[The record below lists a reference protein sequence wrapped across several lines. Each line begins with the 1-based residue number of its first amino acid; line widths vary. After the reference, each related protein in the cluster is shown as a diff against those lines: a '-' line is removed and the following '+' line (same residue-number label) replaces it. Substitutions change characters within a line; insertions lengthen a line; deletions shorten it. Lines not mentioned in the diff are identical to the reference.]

1 MKKMAR
7 HLLIVAALMVVW
19 ELVHRSQLYP
29 TASFPSVA
37 TVLHALWLGLA
48 TDDLAGRIGATL
60 MAVLQG
66 FGLGIML
73 ACLAA
78 LLWRRPGWCAE
89 TMSTL
94 HALFHPLPGV
104 ALLPLLILWFGVGR
118 SVVLVM
124 IVHSVLW
131 PMALNLKA
139 GLDATPLLHRQIA
152 QVFSLS
158 KRTFWLEVALPGALP
173 HILSGLKTGWAR
185 AWRALIAAEM
195 VFGALGDGG
204 GLGTWLFEK
213 RVFMDTPS
221 LLAGLLVIVCLG
233 ILVEDLL
240 FATLEKRTVRRWG
253 MSR

>member
-1 MKKMAR
+1 MRGLTR
-7 HLLIVAALMVVW
+7 HLLIVAVLLVLW
-19 ELVHRSQLYP
+19 ECVHRSQLYP
-29 TASFPSVA
+29 AASFPSVGS
-37 TVLHALWLGLA
+37 VLRALYLGFA
-48 TDDLAGRIGATL
+48 REGLAGRVGTTL
-60 MAVLQG
+60 VAILQG
-66 FGLGIML
+66 FGIGIVM
-73 ACLAA
+73 ACCAA
-78 LLWRRPGWCAE
+78 ALWRRPGWRLE
-89 TMSTL
+89 IMSTL

-124 IVHSVLW
+124 VVHSVLW

-139 GLDATPLLHRQIA
+139 GLDAMPLVHRQVA
-152 QVFSLS
+152 QVFNVPR
-158 KRTFWLEVALPGALP
+158 RTFWLEVALPGALP

-204 GLGTWLFEK
+204 GLGTWLFEQ

-221 LLAGLLVIVCLG
+221 LLAGLLVIVLLG

-240 FATLEKRTVRRWG
+240 FAALESRTVRRWG